1 MTTALKAT
9 YSHLLAAVEISSMPG
24 QDDGQA
30 VLMRARDLARQFGA
44 QLSVLHVVEYLPVDP
59 AGDALLTTPVD
70 LSRERAAQ
78 AEARLHE
85 WCHTLGIAT
94 TRARVAVGSVT
105 AEILRAAKE
114 NGVDL
119 IVVGH
124 HPRRGLAAL
133 FSHTEEGVVSRAPCD
148 VLAVCLKP

>member
-1 MTTALKAT
+1 MATVT
-9 YSHLLAAVEISSMPG
+9 YSHILAAVEIH
-24 QDDGQA
+24 DDGQA
-30 VLMRARDLARQFGA
+30 VLARARDLARQFGA

-70 LSRERAAQ
+70 LSRERATQ
-78 AEARLHE
+78 AEARLRE
-85 WCHTLGIAT
+85 WCQALEIKSEQ
-94 TRARVAVGSVT
+94 ARVAVGSVT
-105 AEILRAAKE
+105 AEILRAAQE
-114 NGVDL
+114 NHADL

-148 VLAVCLKP
+148 VLAVHLKP

>member
-1 MTTALKAT
+1 M
-9 YSHLLAAVEISSMPG
+9 AAVEI

-30 VLMRARDLARQFGA
+30 VLARAHELAQQFGA

-78 AEARLHE
+78 AEARLRE
-85 WCHTLGIAT
+85 WCQALGIGSNQAS
-94 TRARVAVGSVT
+94 VVVGSVT
-105 AEILRAAKE
+105 AEILRAAQE
-114 NGVDL
+114 NHADL
-119 IVVGH
+119 IVVGR

-133 FSHTEEGVVSRAPCD
+133 FSHTGEGLVTRAPCD
-148 VLAVCLKP
+148 VLAVHLKP